1 MTDDTNARDSLA
13 NRHFDFAI
21 VGGGMAGLTMALML
35 APVLEQHQK
44 RLVLIEAFDVKA
56 GDYQPSFDARS
67 TALSEGTRRIF
78 DQMGVWSELAQQV
91 AEIDQIHVSQKGGFG
106 TTKMTSGDCQ
116 VDSLGYVIE
125 NAWLGQC
132 LMNALSKCNSV
143 EWIAPAKVTGLTQL
157 PEGVELALDTGH
169 ALSTDFLMVADGAQ
183 SSVRGMLGI
192 EASKTAYNQHA
203 LVCNVGTRLSHQ
215 NVAYERFTPEGP
227 LALLPLT
234 STSGMTDSG
243 KTGLD
248 KNSSDNTSRS
258 ALIWSVPEDQIEQR
272 LAMSDREFSQ
282 LLEQQFGTRLGPITK
297 VGSRASYPL
306 SLMRVTDQVRPGIV
320 LLGNSAHALHPVAGQ
335 GFNLIIR
342 DLLCLSEAITER
354 LNQHQSLMELNWLSQ
369 YQDQRQLDQWLTT
382 SFSHWLIEL
391 FTNDASWLTRLREL
405 GLIALDRIAP
415 AKSLF
420 ARQAMGL
427 GLGAQGNYKR

>member
-1 MTDDTNARDSLA
+1 MTDDTNATDSSA
-13 NRHFDFAI
+13 NYQFDFAI

-106 TTKMTSGDCQ
+106 TTKMTSRDCQ
-116 VDSLGYVIE
+116 VDSLGCVIE

-132 LMNALSKCNSV
+132 LMNALSKCSSV

-157 PEGVELALDTGH
+157 PEGVQLTLDMGKTII
-169 ALSTDFLMVADGAQ
+169 ADFLMVADGAQ

-203 LVCNVGTRLSHQ
+203 LVCNVGTHLSHQ
-215 NVAYERFTPEGP
+215 NVAYERFTPDGP

-234 STSGMTDSG
+234 SSTN
-243 KTGLD
+243 KE
-248 KNSSDNTSRS
+248 SRS

-272 LAMSDREFSQ
+272 LTMSDREFSQ

-354 LNQHQSLMELNWLSQ
+354 LNQNESLMELNWLSQ

-427 GLGAQGNYKR
+427 GLGAQVSSKR

>member
-35 APVLEQHQK
+35 APVLERHQK

-106 TTKMTSGDCQ
+106 TTKMTSRDCQ

-157 PEGVELALDTGH
+157 PEALN
-169 ALSTDFLMVADGAQ
+169 LRSIVA
-183 SSVRGMLGI
+183 I
-192 EASKTAYNQHA
+192 
-203 LVCNVGTRLSHQ
+203 
-215 NVAYERFTPEGP
+215 P
-227 LALLPLT
+227 
-234 STSGMTDSG
+234 
-243 KTGLD
+243 
-248 KNSSDNTSRS
+248 
-258 ALIWSVPEDQIEQR
+258 
-272 LAMSDREFSQ
+272 
-282 LLEQQFGTRLGPITK
+282 
-297 VGSRASYPL
+297 
-306 SLMRVTDQVRPGIV
+306 
-320 LLGNSAHALHPVAGQ
+320 
-335 GFNLIIR
+335 
-342 DLLCLSEAITER
+342 CL
-354 LNQHQSLMELNWLSQ
+354 
-369 YQDQRQLDQWLTT
+369 
-382 SFSHWLIEL
+382 
-391 FTNDASWLTRLREL
+391 
-405 GLIALDRIAP
+405 RI
-415 AKSLF
+415 F
-420 ARQAMGL
+420 
-427 GLGAQGNYKR
+427 